1 MIEIEA
7 GVKINKKKT
16 KSHKSKKTR
25 AKVKQIQHK
34 RKIQLTQ
41 EFEENEKEVAA
52 LLENA
57 SIFSESS
64 NNAVGRDD
72 SKSPSEKFFC
82 GIDEEESKKPT
93 AADDFLYGQ
102 MEEEEENTSSEA
114 PEEILSKQS
123 TADELSNTTRSQ
135 QPTLASTFIQIAED
149 NLDNL
154 LRLEKCDFRS
164 EMADLTFKPSTE
176 VESTLRSFPIDV
188 ALSANLNAFINRL
201 YVEAKARKLKVNV
214 DLLKA
219 LQKSQDPKRF
229 FSDLLYYRTSC
240 DFKFK
245 PIFMEPSWDSMDV
258 PSKKLLTLHV
268 KDLRFTEH
276 PDIQEEHKL
285 ANDLELLYE
294 HRGQRLREKITEKL
308 YADLQ
313 VERNILN
320 DLLKTVENS
329 SKSQHS
335 RSHMICAD
343 EKKAYKIEQHS
354 FKVKAL
360 REKLYDEEHTN
371 KQLLQDILYKWV
383 KLKKLRKEQSHQ
395 MTRLRLRIKIEDL
408 NRLEMKNRQQ
418 LWSQRFDTDL
428 NEIYREQL
436 EEYYRSKRLWRA
448 QRDDGL
454 LPRPRKPDLGQ
465 LSSELKDKYAKCFL
479 NPKEPRIDVVRIFEN
494 EENFAELPGPKRIQ
508 SYYMRVFFDG
518 QMVGET
524 RTYRLERDL
533 SFTVNEKLGIVL
545 NRRLPKDIK
554 IKLYQKLKLT
564 GSQKIA
570 NIIVPLPLPSTHGF
584 GDDVQQM
591 TIAFSSHKQQI
602 SGYLRLRLQSDEEIY
617 SQEIVERLFP
627 PPRQQT
633 HIAGKLFKD
642 WYQQQHMTFPESNE
656 PTQEEP
662 QSNSETEE
670 ETENPAI
677 RTCTFQ
683 EDLLRFCDISDLDNN
698 PRLRLLRSRYSK
710 NDPRTRDLKFIPMLE
725 HELEF
730 EWESEERVL
739 DSGNWMDPI
748 DLHKHEGKKYLKN
761 LYEAIQNQCIRLT
774 KVVASQEN
782 LLLNDEPMSWSAFF
796 QTLRL
801 IFQPRLVINPSTHM
815 LPSSSPQTGK
825 HTLSMDHPQTFKIV
839 CNIIRAT
846 GIPVRITNPDD
857 TDSRGRDGSPVSSNV
872 FVLQN
877 LKYSNVR
884 PFITV
889 NYKDKFCRTM
899 TADGSNPTWN
909 EQLVIQISG
918 SLSELRDDF
927 KICLFDEVIE
937 NQWND
942 DASLKSTDI
951 FQRIQNNWLGEYRI
965 PINAILTQQ
974 KIDGVFELSNPKILI
989 GYKRP
994 SLDNVTSNS
1003 ETNIII
1009 EQFPEI
1015 KESIR
1020 LWCYISVEPTLE
1032 MPGINSKC
1040 LDCSELTEVRQ
1051 NLSNWS
1057 MEAWE
1062 MMPDKFLE
1070 PLVCTAEGK
1079 RICITRLL
1087 QPIAPPIEASE
1098 NLLDSACRFVSLL
1111 STPKSFDPCINFGGI
1126 WMNNELILDTTWGS
1140 YKDLGAL
1147 LCSYLLHLGLQC
1159 WLVLGLAYP
1168 YGQCTFVLFI
1178 SEDEMQFIDPCSGK
1192 RYSAKDVFCP
1202 LYCIKMVVS
1211 TSNFYLN
1218 IQTEHRVSM
1227 MNFNFMDS
1235 SCWLAGFNKRTPAPQ
1250 GGFHLESYKYR
1261 ASFSTAELKYNIERK
1276 IMKKISSWR
1285 TMRKTVWNR
1294 AFQPRLLSILQAMEH
1309 SATFGSGSSYE
1320 ELKYNNMLA
1329 AEFPNYK
1336 IFGFTLNYS
1345 YTNLNQISERIK
1357 TTGIHLNSNKNV
1369 EFSVAVHIH
1378 SYPNNVLS
1386 IWIFLIS
1393 IVINK

>member
-1 MIEIEA
+1 MIEAEAIEI
-7 GVKINKKKT
+7 VKPKKKL
-16 KSHKSKKTR
+16 KSQKSKKSR
-25 AKVKQIQHK
+25 SKVKKLQPHTK

-41 EFEENEKEVAA
+41 EFEENEREVAT

-57 SIFSESS
+57 SILSESI
-64 NNAVGRDD
+64 NNEVGRDD
-72 SKSPSEKFFC
+72 TKSPSEKFFC
-82 GIDEEESKKPT
+82 GINKEELKKE
-93 AADDFLYGQ
+93 AAAKNVTK
-102 MEEEEENTSSEA
+102 EEEEEEDGSSEQMDD
-114 PEEILSKQS
+114 PEEILSKNS
-123 TADELSNTTRSQ
+123 TDDLSNTTRSQ

-149 NLDNL
+149 NLETL
-154 LRLEKCDFRS
+154 IRLEKTEFRIENEQFS
-164 EMADLTFKPSTE
+164 FKPSLE
-176 VESTLRSFPIDV
+176 LEQSLISYPIGEK
-188 ALSANLNAFINRL
+188 LNSNLNLFINRL
-201 YVEAKARKLKVNV
+201 SMEAKVRKGKVKAEILEALKSSV
-214 DLLKA
+214 DA
-219 LQKSQDPKRF
+219 NRF
-229 FSDLLYYRTSC
+229 FMDPLYYRTSC

-245 PIFMEPSWDSMDV
+245 PIFVEPSWDSMDI
-258 PSKKLLTLHV
+258 PSKKLLTLHL
-268 KDLRFTEH
+268 KDIRFTEH
-276 PDIQEEHKL
+276 PDLQEEHKL

-294 HRGQRLREKITEKL
+294 HRCQRLKEKITEKL

-313 VERNILN
+313 VQRNILN
-320 DLLKTVENS
+320 ELLKSEENS
-329 SKSQHS
+329 TKSHHRRRATDQE
-335 RSHMICAD
+335 R
-343 EKKAYKIEQHS
+343 KAYKIEQHS

-371 KQLLQDILYKWV
+371 KQLLQDILHNWLR
-383 KLKKLRKEQSHQ
+383 LKNLRKQQSHQ
-395 MTRLRLRIKIEDL
+395 LTRLKLRLKIEDL
-408 NRLEMKNRQQ
+408 KTTEIKNRQQ

-428 NEIYREQL
+428 NEIYREKL
-436 EEYYRSKRLWRA
+436 EEYYRAKRLWRA
-448 QRDDGL
+448 QRDEDI
-454 LPRPRKPDLGQ
+454 LPRPRKPDIGQ
-465 LSSELKDKYAKCFL
+465 LSSELKDKYAKCLL
-479 NPKEPRIDVVRIFEN
+479 NPKEPRIDIVRIFEDDQSW
-494 EENFAELPGPKRIQ
+494 ADMPGPRKLQ

-533 SFTVNEKLGIVL
+533 SYAVNEKLGIVL

-554 IKLYQKLKLT
+554 IKLYQKQKLT

-570 NIIVPLPLPSTHGF
+570 NIIVPLPLPSADG
-584 GDDVQQM
+584 GDDAPHM
-591 TIAFSSHKQQI
+591 TITFSSHKQSI
-602 SGYLRLRLQSDEEIY
+602 SGYLRLNLQSDEQIY
-617 SQEIVERLFP
+617 PQEIVERLFP
-627 PPRQQT
+627 APGQHT
-633 HIAGKLFKD
+633 HIPRTMLKD
-642 WYQQQHMTFPESNE
+642 WYEHNLMALPES
-656 PTQEEP
+656 TDKLEEAR
-662 QSNSETEE
+662 SGSSDSEE
-670 ETENPAI
+670 EDNREKLK
-677 RTCTFQ
+677 TCTFQ
-683 EDLLRFCDISDLDNN
+683 EDLLRFCDVAEIDNN
-698 PRLRLLRSRYSK
+698 PRIRLLRSRYTK
-710 NDPRTRDLKFIPMLE
+710 NDSRTRDLRFIPMLE

-739 DSGNWMDPI
+739 DPGNWMDPI
-748 DLHKHEGKKYLKN
+748 DLHKHEGKKYLKQ
-761 LYEAIQNQCIRLT
+761 LYEAIHNQCVRLT

-801 IFQPRLVINPSTHM
+801 IFQPRLILNPAGNM
-815 LPSSSPQTGK
+815 LTSSSPGGQ
-825 HTLSMDHPQTFKIV
+825 HSLSMDHVQKFKIV

-846 GIPVRITNPDD
+846 GIPVRITNPED
-857 TDSRGRDGSPVSSNV
+857 TDSRGHGGSPVSSNV

-884 PFITV
+884 PFVTV
-889 NYKDKFCRTM
+889 NYKDKFSRTM
-899 TADGSNPTWN
+899 TAEGSNPTWN

-918 SLSELRDDF
+918 SLSELRDDL
-927 KICLFDEVIE
+927 KICLFDEVVE

-942 DASLKSTDI
+942 DSSLKNTDI

-965 PINAILTQQ
+965 PISAILSQQ
-974 KIDGVFELSNPKILI
+974 KIDGVFELNNPKIVI

-994 SLDNVTSNS
+994 SLDNITSS
-1003 ETNIII
+1003 AETNIMI

-1020 LWCYISVEPTLE
+1020 LWCYISVEPALE
-1032 MPGINSKC
+1032 LPSINTKC
-1040 LDCSELTEVRQ
+1040 LECSELMEIRQ
-1051 NLSNWS
+1051 CLSNWS

-1062 MMPDKFLE
+1062 MKPDKFLE
-1070 PLVCTAEGK
+1070 PMVCSAEGK

-1087 QPIAPPIEASE
+1087 QAIPPPIDASE

-1111 STPKSFDPCINFGGI
+1111 STPKSFDPCMSFSGV
-1126 WMNNELILDTTWGS
+1126 WMNNELLLDTTWGS
-1140 YKDLGAL
+1140 SKDLGVL

-1168 YGQCTFVLFI
+1168 YGQCAFVLFI
-1178 SEDEMQFIDPCSGK
+1178 SDEEMQFIDPCSGK
-1192 RYSAKDVFCP
+1192 RYSVKDVFCP
-1202 LYCIKMVVS
+1202 LYQVKMVIGGN
-1211 TSNFYLN
+1211 NFYLN
-1218 IQTEHRVSM
+1218 IQSEHRVSM
-1227 MNFNFMDS
+1227 MNFNFSDS

-1250 GGFHLESYKYR
+1250 GGFHAEGYKYR
-1261 ASFSTAELKYNIERK
+1261 LSSSIGELKYNIERK

-1294 AFQPRLLSILQAMEH
+1294 AFQPRLLSILQAMEQ

-1357 TTGIHLNSNKNV
+1357 STGIHLNSNKNV
-1369 EFSVAVHIH
+1369 EFSLAVHIH